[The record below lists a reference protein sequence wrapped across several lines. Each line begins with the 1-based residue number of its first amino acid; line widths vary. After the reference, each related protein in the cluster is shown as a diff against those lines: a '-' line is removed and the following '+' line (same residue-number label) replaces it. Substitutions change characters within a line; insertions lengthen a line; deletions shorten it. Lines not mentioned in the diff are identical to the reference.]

1 MNVNLRKSDKMI
13 AIVGVIILIVAG
25 VGIALYTS
33 APETK
38 TIAES
43 EEMLYYPVFTAEC
56 GEMTISEHAGKT
68 AYIDTVSITGVPSG
82 GILTSVDFQITWQDD
97 KIFGLIIKRGQDTLT
112 ADISYMGETETH
124 TSTGSAKNETLS
136 FSINSVPSVDY
147 IEAGDEVEA
156 GELLYQMVSGK
167 SEATFDITVN
177 VKTGEPLRRPLKFLG
192 DKGNTFE
199 IKIIYNYYRV
209 DLEVE
214 ETDDDNDDD
223 YTEEI
228 YEGAVGEFY
237 RNLCYGRSVI

>member
-1 MNVNLRKSDKMI
+1 MNINLRKSDKMI

-25 VGIALYTS
+25 IGIALYTS
-33 APETK
+33 APET
-38 TIAES
+38 ES
-43 EEMLYYPVFTAEC
+43 IVEPEEMLYYPVFTAEY
-56 GEMTISEHAGKT
+56 GEMTISEYAGKT

-97 KIFGLIIKRGQDTLT
+97 KIFGLIIKRGYDTLT

-147 IEAGDEVEA
+147 IEAEDEMEA
-156 GELLYQMVSGK
+156 RDLLYQMVSGK
-167 SEATFDITVN
+167 SEATFDISVV
-177 VKTGEPLRRPLKFLG
+177 VKTGEKLRRPLKYLG
-192 DKGNTFE
+192 DKGNDFE
-199 IKIIYNYYRV
+199 IKITYNYYRV
-209 DLEVE
+209 DLEAE
-214 ETDDDNDDD
+214 ETDDDNDD

>member
-1 MNVNLRKSDKMI
+1 MNINLRKSDKMI

-25 VGIALYTS
+25 IGIALYTS
-33 APETK
+33 APK
-38 TIAES
+38 TDSTVAS
-43 EEMLYYPVFTAEC
+43 EEIYYPVLFTAEC
-56 GEMTISEHAGKT
+56 GEMTISEYAGKT

-112 ADISYMGETETH
+112 ADISYMGKTETH
-124 TSTGSAKNETLS
+124 RDSGSGNETLS
-136 FSINSVPSVDY
+136 FSINSVPSVDP

-167 SEATFDITVN
+167 SEATFDISV
-177 VKTGEPLRRPLKFLG
+177 VVETGEPLRRPLKFLG
-192 DKGNTFE
+192 DKGNAFE
-199 IKIIYNYYRV
+199 IKITYNYYRV